1 MPPATAFQ
9 VRRCHNRQ
17 SGFTLIELL
26 VVIAV
31 IGVLVG
37 LVLPAVQKV
46 REAAA
51 RAQCVNNLK
60 QIGLALQNY
69 HDSYRSFPP
78 GYVSNYDSAGNDT
91 GPGWGWAAFIL
102 PQMEQQNLYNAIQFN
117 QNIEA
122 AANSSVRVQP
132 VKSYICPS
140 DHLPP
145 TWTAMQYNSA
155 GNPVG
160 PICDVASAS
169 YIGVFGVSEPGVD
182 GEGIFF
188 RNSSIRIADIAD
200 GTSQTM
206 MVGERSFR
214 WCQATWVGS
223 VTNASMVPPPGS
235 PAMAGEWNGSGFV
248 LGHTFEGSGGPGS
261 PGTEVNGFSS
271 QHTGGSNFLFAD
283 GHVQSL
289 QVSMDHQVYKALS
302 TRAGAEMVG
311 GDF

>member
-1 MPPATAFQ
+1 
-9 VRRCHNRQ
+9 VRLCYKSR
-17 SGFTLIELL
+17 SGFTLVELL
-26 VVIAV
+26 VVIAIV
-31 IGVLVG
+31 GVLIA
-37 LVLPAVQKV
+37 LLLPAVQKV

-69 HDSYRSFPP
+69 HDNHRSFPP
-78 GYVSNYDSAGNDT
+78 GYVSAHDSAGNDT

-102 PQMEQQNLYNAIQFN
+102 PQMEQQQLSSAIQFK
-117 QNIEA
+117 QNIEVL
-122 AANSSVRVQP
+122 ANSGTRVQAVP
-132 VKSYICPS
+132 PYICPS
-140 DHLPP
+140 DSVPA
-145 TWTAMQYNSA
+145 TWTATKYDSL
-155 GNPVG
+155 GKPVG
-160 PICDVASAS
+160 AICEVASAN

-188 RNSSIRIADIAD
+188 RNSSVRIADIKD

-223 VTNASMVPPPGS
+223 VTSASMVPPPGS
-235 PAMAGEWNGSGFV
+235 PALAGEWNGSGFV

-271 QHTGGSNFLFAD
+271 EHPGGSNFLFAD
-283 GHVQSL
+283 GHVQFL
-289 QVSMDHQVYKALS
+289 EMSMDHQVYKALS
-302 TRAGAEMVG
+302 TRAGGEAVG